1 MESEIKT
8 TLAFR
13 PWWQQPCQESS
24 AQGSCAGAEPAG
36 HRRHPRRAP
45 GGEADTDPLVKR
57 HQAQPR
63 RSGDLL
69 GEEQSP
75 TTPLLPLLQQ
85 TAGTQM
91 PSQDAGFQTELNHL
105 PEAKH
110 FAVEKSISPFILAEE
125 GVTPGRT
132 RFTFAVEPV
141 LGESCGSPGW
151 GCGAE
156 GNFPRSG
163 LASGGWQPNLC
174 LFPQP
179 GKS

>member
-1 MESEIKT
+1 MESEIKG

-13 PWWQQPCQESS
+13 PWWQQPRQESS
-24 AQGSCAGAEPAG
+24 AQGSHAQAAEPAG

-45 GGEADTDPLVKR
+45 GGEADTNPLVEC

-75 TTPLLPLLQQ
+75 TTPPPPLLQQ

-110 FAVEKSISPFILAEE
+110 FAV
-125 GVTPGRT
+125 
-132 RFTFAVEPV
+132 
-141 LGESCGSPGW
+141 
-151 GCGAE
+151 
-156 GNFPRSG
+156 
-163 LASGGWQPNLC
+163 
-174 LFPQP
+174 
-179 GKS
+179 